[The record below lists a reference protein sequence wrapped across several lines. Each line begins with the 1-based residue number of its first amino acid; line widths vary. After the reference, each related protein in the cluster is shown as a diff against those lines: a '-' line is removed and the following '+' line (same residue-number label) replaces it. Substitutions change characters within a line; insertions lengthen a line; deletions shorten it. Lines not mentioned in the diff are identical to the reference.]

1 MFDIFDGV
9 IADAKQLLT
18 AAVAVMAIW
27 FVIWTWVR
35 TRSVVP
41 VVGAVLLGAVVSFGV
56 AKMSDLQDAVNE
68 DVTEYREGGRGG

>member
-1 MFDIFDGV
+1 MFDIFNGA
-9 IADAKQLLT
+9 IADAKTLLT

-41 VVGAVLLGAVVSFGV
+41 TVGAVLLGAIVSFGI
-56 AKMSDLQDAVNE
+56 AQMNTLKDAVNE